1 MSPENLRN
9 AVAYFLESE
18 ERATMTEYV
27 FLIALNTPGCF
38 TVVPALSTSV
48 LQPYQAAT
56 NALHQALE
64 D

>member
-1 MSPENLRN
+1 
-9 AVAYFLESE
+9 
-18 ERATMTEYV
+18 MTEYV
-27 FLIALNTPGCF
+27 LLIALNTPGCF
-38 TVVPALSTSV
+38 TAVPALSTSL